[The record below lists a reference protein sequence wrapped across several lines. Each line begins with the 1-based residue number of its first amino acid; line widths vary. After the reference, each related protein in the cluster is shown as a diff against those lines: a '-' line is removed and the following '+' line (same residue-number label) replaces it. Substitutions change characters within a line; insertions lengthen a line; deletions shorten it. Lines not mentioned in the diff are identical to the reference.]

1 MNPSHSP
8 SNPVHRDT
16 HEVHDL
22 VDARVPVSTS
32 ANEPVQL
39 TASGV
44 ATSGV
49 GTLAPQNEAAPLDE
63 AALAALATRIRAWG
77 RELGFGAIG
86 ISDTDLSHAEAG
98 LAAWLEAGCHG
109 EMDYMAKHGMKRAR
123 PAELV
128 AGTRRVITA
137 RMAYLPAAT
146 LAGAALSNA
155 PGKKAES
162 ASQAEIQPQ
171 AHGGAATDAR
181 ETGAHED
188 WRRREHARL
197 ADPQAAVVSIYA
209 RGRDY
214 HKVMRARLQQ
224 LAERIEAE
232 IGAFGFRVFTD
243 SAPVLEV
250 ELAQKAGIGWRG
262 KHTLLLQ
269 RDAGSLFFLGEIYV
283 DVPLPTDAEDPA
295 SHAPEQPGAHCGSC
309 TRCIDACPTGA
320 ITGPYRVDA
329 RRCISY
335 LTIELKGS
343 IPLELRELI
352 GNRVYGCDDC
362 QLVCPWNKFAQAAP
376 VADFDVRHGLDR
388 ASLVELF
395 GWSAAQ
401 FDERMQGSAIRRIG
415 YECWSRN
422 IAVAMGNA
430 LRATREG
437 ADARSAL
444 HDGHDAHDAR
454 EGRAAIVAALHA
466 RAHDESALV
475 REHVQWALEAA

>member
-1 MNPSHSP
+1 VARASSAPP
-8 SNPVHRDT
+8 F
-16 HEVHDL
+16 
-22 VDARVPVSTS
+22 DAAR
-32 ANEPVQL
+32 L
-39 TASGV
+39 
-44 ATSGV
+44 
-49 GTLAPQNEAAPLDE
+49 
-63 AALAALATRIRAWG
+63 AALAARIRTWG

-123 PAELV
+123 PGELV
-128 AGTRRVITA
+128 AGTRRVISA

-146 LAGAALSNA
+146 LMPVEPATMGEGT
-155 PGKKAES
+155 GKLAES
-162 ASQAEIQPQ
+162 ASQDHAPL
-171 AHGGAATDAR
+171 
-181 ETGAHED
+181 D
-188 WRRREHARL
+188 WRERERRRL

-214 HKVMRARLQQ
+214 HKVLRARLQQ

-232 IGAFGFRVFTD
+232 IGAFGYRVFTD

-283 DVPLPTDAEDPA
+283 DLPLPTDAEAAVVADPEPIA
-295 SHAPEQPGAHCGSC
+295 VRAPESSGAHCGSC
-309 TRCIDACPTGA
+309 TRCIGACPTGA
-320 ITGPYRVDA
+320 ITGPFRVDA

-335 LTIELKGS
+335 LTIELAGS
-343 IPLELRELI
+343 IPLDMREMI

-388 ASLVELF
+388 ATLVELF
-395 GWSAAQ
+395 GWSAKE

-415 YECWSRN
+415 YERWSRN

-430 LRATREG
+430 LRPG
-437 ADARSAL
+437 SAL
-444 HDGHDAHDAR
+444 EGTAR
-454 EGRAAIVAALHA
+454 EAIVAAL
-466 RAHDESALV
+466 RERVDDESAVV